1 MNSNQNSIVRFN
13 FVLTA
18 VFVVV
23 TALAVIIFSP
33 ALRSM
38 VAVVDLVLFA
48 IGVAT
53 FIWGYFS
60 AVQRSRSDEI
70 SVAGLFLLIDKVAP
84 KSIMRAMNAALAIQI
99 IVGLAGAIIR
109 GSTNGKPGSTL
120 AFGVLVPLL
129 GLGLNGLWASK
140 HGSFG
145 ARTLPG
151 GSTPEGEIGKDGGH
165 G

>member
-1 MNSNQNSIVRFN
+1 MKIVKLN
-13 FVLTA
+13 AALTA
-18 VFVVV
+18 IFVIVSV
-23 TALAVIIFSP
+23 LAVAIFNSPLRRLVAII
-33 ALRSM
+33 
-38 VAVVDLVLFA
+38 DLLLFA

-70 SVAGLFLLIDKVAP
+70 SVAGLFLLIDGVAT
-84 KSIMRAMNAALAIQI
+84 KSVMRLMNSALAIQVV
-99 IVGLAGAIIR
+99 VGLGGAIIR
-109 GSTNGKPGSTL
+109 RSTDGVSGSTL

-140 HGSFG
+140 YGTFG
-145 ARTLPG
+145 KRIFGQVSA
-151 GSTPEGEIGKDGGH
+151 PEDEIVKDGVH